1 MILMVPALLLAAL
14 LGAEAGPAAATAA
27 VHITG
32 SEIDTALQ
40 RSAEQADSDQPLRL
54 VNVDNDYNLGISIVH
69 RARTG
74 GRQIGPAAEH
84 SAMAEIFHFI
94 AGTGTLVTGGALAS
108 PQPSEID
115 PLSGPTILGTRIVNG
130 LTRAVGPG
138 DVVVVPPNTP
148 VQFTEVNSAELVYL
162 VVRVDPRKAL
172 ATTPPG

>member
-1 MILMVPALLLAAL
+1 MMAMVLAFLLVALF
-14 LGAEAGPAAATAA
+14 GAEAGPAKAAAA

-40 RSAEQADSDQPLRL
+40 RSAEQPDSDQPLRVL
-54 VNVDNDYNLGISIVH
+54 NIDNAYNLGISVVH

-84 SAMAEIFHFI
+84 SAITEIFHFI
-94 AGTGTLVTGGALAS
+94 AGTGTLVTGGTLES
-108 PQPSEID
+108 PQQSEPD

-148 VQFTEVNSAELVYL
+148 VQFTEVNSSELVYL
-162 VVRVDPRKAL
+162 VVRVDPQKVL
-172 ATTPPG
+172 ATTASR